1 MSDPSTEHSPES
13 PAAHTE
19 RWQEAVTRRV
29 RALLRTAPLHA
40 PERLQRLRDADLGS
54 VDVRSL
60 ALRVLDVTI
69 EEMGLFLSLGY

>member
-1 MSDPSTEHSPES
+1 MSDATTEQSSES

-60 ALRVLDVTI
+60 TGGVLRRI
-69 EEMGLFLSLGY
+69 RFM